1 MFGADLVLV
10 ERLDVFLAAV
20 EVQAA
25 DGLAVVV
32 VEQDGA
38 VGLRIAQGD
47 AFDVDR
53 VAQDGPHNVEALVL
67 FLRRDDQLVFGRCFV
82 LRLRCVGGR
91 FVDRGNLRR
100 DGRFQPFVD
109 VVVRVLL
116 EGALHHR
123 AEVLQNVFRHHAV
136 EHLFGEELDELV
148 GGLLGL
154 VDDVVPD
161 GVDVF
166 HLVGRVQNDVRV
178 VLVMAELLQLL
189 DVAVLEVEEVDLEE
203 GALVHFVGRLE
214 VGVEA
219 VDDTVGQYAEFG
231 WRNMVIAE
239 QLGGVFVE
247 VGAPMLAFDQHDRL
261 AVQAYGIVDFLALFR
276 AVVAVAFGG
285 YLFGVEDVVTER
297 LQERQYE
304 RCFGGFLGLDVVFQF
319 DDTGR
324 QYL

>member
-20 EVQAA
+20 EVQTA
-25 DGLAVVV
+25 DGLAIVV

-67 FLRRDDQLVFGRCFV
+67 FLRRDDQLVFSRCLV

-178 VLVMAELLQLL
+178 VLVMAELL
-189 DVAVLEVEEVDLEE
+189 
-203 GALVHFVGRLE
+203 
-214 VGVEA
+214 
-219 VDDTVGQYAEFG
+219 
-231 WRNMVIAE
+231 
-239 QLGGVFVE
+239 
-247 VGAPMLAFDQHDRL
+247 
-261 AVQAYGIVDFLALFR
+261 
-276 AVVAVAFGG
+276 
-285 YLFGVEDVVTER
+285 
-297 LQERQYE
+297 
-304 RCFGGFLGLDVVFQF
+304 
-319 DDTGR
+319 
-324 QYL
+324 